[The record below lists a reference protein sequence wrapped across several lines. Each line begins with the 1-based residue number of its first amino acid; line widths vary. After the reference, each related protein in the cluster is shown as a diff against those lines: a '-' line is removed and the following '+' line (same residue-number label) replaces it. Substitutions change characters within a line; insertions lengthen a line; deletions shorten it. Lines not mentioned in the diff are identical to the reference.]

1 MRELDELGAIG
12 ASATI
17 RVGGSEKQASSF
29 GAFHQQD
36 PRCPVVFES
45 LLYLL
50 PSDKGV

>member
-1 MRELDELGAIG
+1 MNWVLG

-17 RVGGSEKQASSF
+17 RVGGSEKQASSL
-29 GAFHQQD
+29 GAFHHPD
-36 PRCPVVFES
+36 PGCPVVFES